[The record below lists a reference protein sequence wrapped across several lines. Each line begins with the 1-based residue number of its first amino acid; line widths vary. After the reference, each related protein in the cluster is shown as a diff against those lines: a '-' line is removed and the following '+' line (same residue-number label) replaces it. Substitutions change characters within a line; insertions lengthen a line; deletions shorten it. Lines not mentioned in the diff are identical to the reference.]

1 MDKVRQGYMF
11 YPKDWN
17 FSASVQKLNLE
28 QEAVYRK
35 LIDKVMTEG
44 QGIVYDSAYFKYY
57 LKANANKVE
66 RIFKVLLEA
75 NVIEIE
81 DNIIT
86 VPSCNVRLARSEAGS
101 KGGKA
106 RAKKVADAKKE
117 ADLLEAKSQA
127 KEIKEN
133 KTKQKETIVEEVSN
147 YDWFIECWNKY
158 LIEHTN
164 AKEEGLTFLTKA
176 QKDSISKLLNDGLEI
191 DDIKKGIVG
200 LMVQKLFP
208 NNQNLRYPNHLLKN
222 DGEFVQKYAIAFNT
236 NNRELY
242 GKVKR
247 FE

>member
-44 QGIVYDSAYFKYY
+44 QGIVYDSAYFKHY

-81 DNIIT
+81 DDMIT
-86 VPSCNVRLARSEAGS
+86 VPSCDVRLARSEAGS

-117 ADLLEAKSQA
+117 ADLLKAKSQA
-127 KEIKEN
+127 KEIKE
-133 KTKQKETIVEEVSN
+133 KETKQKETIVEDESKW
-147 YDWFIECWNKY
+147 YDWFMESWNDCYLHYKKKTISMKRLTKSNEDSLKSIVSVFGEKETREAMSGLMMQKSFPNDGDLVSLTHFLKDEGMFIEKY
-158 LIEHTN
+158 LLAYQAGN
-164 AKEEGLTFLTKA
+164 KEIYKA
-176 QKDSISKLLNDGLEI
+176 V
-191 DDIKKGIVG
+191 KK
-200 LMVQKLFP
+200 
-208 NNQNLRYPNHLLKN
+208 
-222 DGEFVQKYAIAFNT
+222 
-236 NNRELY
+236 
-242 GKVKR
+242 